1 MNRLKLVKIIDL
13 YDQKVDDKRR
23 EKLSSMVVKDQLPKN
38 LPNAEDV
45 VKKFLFGEID
55 HSETIICLAK
65 AEDLYSSPIYNRPE
79 EIDLNK
85 CEQHLYYQGGFSH
98 RLAGTQSAWFR
109 PSGHIVNTQG
119 GHRTTKKYAVTLDPD
134 SRVLI
139 GLKFHPPHS
148 TEDQIILT
156 ESEDHHTDAAFRKNQ
171 TGDNKYKSAYH
182 SNQPWAVE
190 LFSYLK
196 PFSIGV
202 AGTLEGAE
210 FTLPS
215 HSYMT
220 TAINV
225 AGKPNVS
232 RYLTAFTKHKCE
244 KVILGNC
251 VVAGSLFLDHF
262 GEYIEVV
269 DKENRVDKE
278 NECDSF
284 SDMLKYYFTEY
295 GSLYK
300 VVDPDAT
307 NLTQSALVAG
317 NSLYK
322 GNEPATARF
331 VFLYNEFVRIKR
343 LKIRGNQK
351 TAIPFEGSKSTA
363 WNEFLSKANPLMKPA
378 LKGLAETKF
387 F

>member
-1 MNRLKLVKIIDL
+1 
-13 YDQKVDDKRR
+13 
-23 EKLSSMVVKDQLPKN
+23 
-38 LPNAEDV
+38 
-45 VKKFLFGEID
+45 
-55 HSETIICLAK
+55 
-65 AEDLYSSPIYNRPE
+65 
-79 EIDLNK
+79 
-85 CEQHLYYQGGFSH
+85 
-98 RLAGTQSAWFR
+98 
-109 PSGHIVNTQG
+109 
-119 GHRTTKKYAVTLDPD
+119 
-134 SRVLI
+134 
-139 GLKFHPPHS
+139 
-148 TEDQIILT
+148 
-156 ESEDHHTDAAFRKNQ
+156 
-171 TGDNKYKSAYH
+171 
-182 SNQPWAVE
+182 
-190 LFSYLK
+190 
-196 PFSIGV
+196 
-202 AGTLEGAE
+202 LEGAE

-232 RYLTAFTKHKCE
+232 RYLKAFTEHKCE

-269 DKENRVDKE
+269 DRENRVDKE

-331 VFLYNEFVRIKR
+331 VFIYNEFVRIKR